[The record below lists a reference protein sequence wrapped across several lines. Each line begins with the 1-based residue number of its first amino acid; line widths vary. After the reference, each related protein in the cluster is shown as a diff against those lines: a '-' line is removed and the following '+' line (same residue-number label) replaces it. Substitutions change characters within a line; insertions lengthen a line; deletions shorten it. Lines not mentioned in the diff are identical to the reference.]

1 MKKIIIITVLLFAVN
16 TIKAQ
21 GNLQFNEVKNI
32 DITGVLPLGY
42 ELNTIGSI
50 TVPSGK
56 VWKIESVFS
65 FENTP
70 PISVNA
76 LSGSSGTSTLI
87 GNHKASNNGSPI
99 WLSPGNY
106 LIKCVTGGGLNVSV
120 LTSISALEFNV
131 TP

>member
-1 MKKIIIITVLLFAVN
+1 MKKITIITVLLFAVN

-65 FENTP
+65 FENTAP
-70 PISVNA
+70 VGPNA
-76 LSGSSGTSTLI
+76 LGGISTLI
-87 GNHKASNNGSPI
+87 GNHKATTSGSPI

-106 LIKCVTGGGLNVSV
+106 LIKCVTGGGINVSV
-120 LTSISALEFNV
+120 LTSISAIEFNV